1 MGVGEWGWL
10 DFQMGSFIFEWRA
23 PHGGIGF
30 DGGFWKKNHSMGG
43 GDTPLWENLS
53 MDLDIDMGFFGETL
67 GDLFNIRNFFMTFLE
82 TVQGSWEE
90 KI

>member
-1 MGVGEWGWL
+1 MGALVLMG
-10 DFQMGSFIFEWRA
+10 DFE
-23 PHGGIGF
+23 
-30 DGGFWKKNHSMGG
+30 KKNHSMGG

-53 MDLDIDMGFFGETL
+53 MDLDIDMGFFGVTL
-67 GDLFNIRNFFMTFLE
+67 GDLFDIRNFFMTFLE